1 MRGIDCECGLYL
13 EDRDDAALLNKMKQH
28 VDKEHPGRFTEGEL
42 RAMRDD
48 KAYDVNEKAA
58 PPIA

>member
-28 VDKEHPGRFTEGEL
+28 VDKEHPGQFTEEQL
-42 RAMRDD
+42 RSMRDQN
-48 KAYDVNEKAA
+48 AYDVREEAA
-58 PPIA
+58 PPLA